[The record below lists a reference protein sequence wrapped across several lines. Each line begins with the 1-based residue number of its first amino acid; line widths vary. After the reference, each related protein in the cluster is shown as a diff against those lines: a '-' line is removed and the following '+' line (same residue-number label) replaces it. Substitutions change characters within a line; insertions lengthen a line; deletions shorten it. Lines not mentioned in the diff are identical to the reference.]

1 MFFALLLAFAA
12 ASPSPSPAASPS
24 PLPVIT
30 TVRVATGSPQS
41 LHDLPVAAYS
51 LGRTELTTASA
62 ATPDELFRELPG
74 FDRSRSNSLFTNY
87 GQLRVSF
94 AGAGTDRG
102 LVLADGL
109 PAQDGFGGQVDW
121 AAYPV
126 SDLRGA
132 ELLLGAGSALYG
144 AGAVGGVLDL
154 LTYGSAQAAR
164 SIRGQ
169 ASQSAGNRAYAEQWI
184 RANGMLSKRWSAS
197 LSLEQQRLQYAALP
211 PAYSSAI
218 DRPSQAQ
225 AAMAALAVRYDFGE
239 RDMLRIEER
248 GAWDDQFE
256 GRPNY
261 TFSRRWNQTA
271 MWYAHSGPR
280 TFVRAGLYAR
290 SAFVV
295 NAADKFPAQPGVLRY
310 VQDVPSSE
318 SGASL
323 QWTLGGAAAAFDVRG
338 EVRHVAGA
346 SGNASGLQDLAGLAL
361 QQTWR
366 GKRFEAVAGARLD
379 DIRSY
384 GFAHASP
391 AARAVSPRI
400 AARFDPAPHLAIRV
414 SSGSGLRAP
423 YLNELVRGYAIGS
436 VSYEPNARLVPER
449 SGTVSAG
456 MDWLWN
462 GGHLS
467 FDAFDT
473 RVNDAIMFR
482 TIDAAHQ
489 QRSNVA
495 RTRTQAY
502 VLAYTQDVGR
512 CAQLAL
518 SASAQNARVESGP
531 AAIAGKRLQYVPAN
545 SASLAYIAPIGTL
558 RASISISYLG
568 QTYADDLNR
577 QALGT
582 ALVAGARLHVP
593 LAGGA
598 ALDLRADNLTDARYL
613 SSIDRYGTPML
624 ASLAVTLPIGQ
635 KREQRSVGLRCNS

>member
-1 MFFALLLAFAA
+1 MLLALLLAFAA
-12 ASPSPSPAASPS
+12 SSPSPSPAPSTS

-41 LHDLPVAAYS
+41 LHALPVAAYS
-51 LGRTELTTASA
+51 LGRTALSA
-62 ATPDELFRELPG
+62 AGATTSDELFRELPG

-102 LVLADGL
+102 LVLTDGI
-109 PAQDGFGGQVDW
+109 PAADGFGGQIDW

-154 LTYGSAQAAR
+154 LTYGSAQPAPAVA
-164 SIRGQ
+164 GT
-169 ASQSAGNRAYAEQWI
+169 ASLSAGNHAFTEQWI
-184 RANGMLSKRWSAS
+184 RASGLLSRRWSAS
-197 LSLEQQRLQYAALP
+197 VSLEQQRLEYSALP
-211 PAYSSAI
+211 SGYSSAI

-225 AAMAALAVRYDFGE
+225 AAMAALSVRYALGE
-239 RDMLRIEER
+239 RDTLRVEER

-261 TFSRRWNQTA
+261 TFSRRWSQTA
-271 MWYAHSGPR
+271 MWYAHGGSHA
-280 TFVRAGLYAR
+280 TVRAGLYAR
-290 SAFVV
+290 SALVV
-295 NAADKFPAQPGVLRY
+295 NTADKFPAQPGVLRY

-323 QWTLGGAAAAFDVRG
+323 QWTLGGGGATFDVRG
-338 EVRHVAGA
+338 DVRRVAGA
-346 SGNASGLQDLAGLAL
+346 SGAASGLQDLAGLAL

-366 GKRFEAVAGARLD
+366 GKRFEAVAGARVD
-379 DIRSY
+379 AVRSY
-384 GFAHASP
+384 GFPQASP

-400 AARFDPAPHLAIRV
+400 AARYDLTPNLALRV
-414 SSGSGLRAP
+414 SDGSGLRAP
-423 YLNELVRGYAIGS
+423 YLNELVRGYVIAN

-449 SGTVSAG
+449 SGTASAG
-456 MDWLWN
+456 ADWLWS

-467 FDAFDT
+467 FDAFST

-482 TIDAAHQ
+482 TLDATHQ

-495 RTRTQAY
+495 GTRTQAY

-512 CAQLAL
+512 CAQLAV

-531 AAIAGKRLQYVPAN
+531 AAIVGKQLPYVPAS
-545 SASLAYIAPIGTL
+545 SASLSYTAPMGGL
-558 RASISISYLG
+558 RGSLSLSYLG
-568 QTYADDLNR
+568 PAYADDLNR

-582 ALVAGARLHVP
+582 ALVAGARLQIP

-598 ALDLRADNLTDARYL
+598 QVDLRADNLTDARYL
-613 SSIDRYGTPML
+613 SSVDRYGTPLL

-635 KREQRSVGLRCNS
+635 NREQRSVRLRCNS